1 MCKLQRVRL
10 AAPLQSGKKL
20 ITNFNN
26 IQMSVQIIDGR
37 KAAQTMREAIAAQV
51 NQIKKSHTI
60 IPALAVILVGE
71 DPASE
76 VYVRNKEKAA
86 HSVGMNSIQIKL
98 VAETS
103 EEDLIR
109 KISELNSDKNIHGIL
124 VQLPLPRH
132 ISASKV
138 IHAIDPRKDVDGF
151 HILNVGKLSIGDIG
165 GSNGAMVPC
174 TPLGCMNLLKSVK
187 GENLKGLKVLV
198 IGTSNIVG
206 RPLTRLLM
214 LESCTVTVAN
224 RSTKDLTAEAIQAD
238 VIISAAG
245 VPNLIKA
252 NMVKKGA
259 VIIDVG
265 INRIINS
272 DGSSKLV
279 GDVDFEN
286 VKNVASAITPVP
298 GGVGPM
304 TIAYLLQN
312 TLECYSRLN
321 QQ

>member
-1 MCKLQRVRL
+1 
-10 AAPLQSGKKL
+10 
-20 ITNFNN
+20 
-26 IQMSVQIIDGR
+26 MSAQIIDG
-37 KAAQTMREAIAAQV
+37 KKVAQIMREAMAH
-51 NQIKKSHTI
+51 QISEIRKTHNVTPS
-60 IPALAVILVGE
+60 LAVILVGA

-98 VAETS
+98 NAESS
-103 EEDLIR
+103 EADLIK
-109 KISELNSDKNIHGIL
+109 KIRELNEDKTVHGIL

-132 ISASKV
+132 IDANKV
-138 IHAIDPRKDVDGF
+138 IHTIDPRKDVDGF
-151 HILNVGKLSIGDIG
+151 HVINVGKLSIGDIG
-165 GSNGAMVPC
+165 GAAGAIVPC
-174 TPLGCMNLLKSVK
+174 TPLGCMHLLKSVK
-187 GENLKGLKVLV
+187 GDNLKGLKVLV

-224 RSTKDLTAEAIQAD
+224 RSTKDLAAEAIQAD
-238 VIISAAG
+238 IIISAAG
-245 VPNLIKA
+245 VPNLIKE

-265 INRIINS
+265 INRITNV

-304 TIAYLLQN
+304 TIAYLLKN
-312 TLECYSRLN
+312 TLECYSRLSLA
-321 QQ
+321 Q